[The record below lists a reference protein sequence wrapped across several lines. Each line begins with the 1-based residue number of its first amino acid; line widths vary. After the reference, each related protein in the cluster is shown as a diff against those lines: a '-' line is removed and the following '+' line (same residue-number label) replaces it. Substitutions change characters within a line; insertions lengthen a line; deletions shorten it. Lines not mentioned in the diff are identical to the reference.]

1 MSETTF
7 SQRHGLAPEGVPITI
22 RYEAPQWLRDF
33 IVATAQSVGVG
44 VNRLRE
50 MLCSRLLESPDLTNY
65 SPGNL
70 EREVLILLRD
80 AEWYHV
86 FDFCEDIAACLS
98 QLSQFEAQEFSQK
111 LNEAFRRK
119 GVGWQML
126 DGKLET
132 RGEESFEASTRNAIR
147 LAAELGKPV
156 ASKELHEALLDLSK
170 RPNPDVSGAI
180 MHAMAAL
187 ECVARDTTG
196 DVNST
201 LGAILKKYPGKLPS
215 PLDEA
220 LSKIWGFASDKAR
233 HLRENHPPLLEDAEL
248 LVGLSGTLSAYLLKK
263 FGTTT
268 SSPFHS

>member
-1 MSETTF
+1 MSENTF
-7 SQRHGLAPEGVPITI
+7 SQRHGLAPDGVPITI
-22 RYEAPQWLRDF
+22 RNEAPQWLRDF
-33 IVATAQSVGVG
+33 IIAKAQSVGVG

-50 MLCSRLLESPDLTNY
+50 MICSRLLESPDLTNY
-65 SPGNL
+65 SPGNV
-70 EREVLILLRD
+70 EREVQDLLRE

-86 FDFCEDIAACLS
+86 FDYCEDIATCLS
-98 QLSQFEAQEFSQK
+98 QFSQFEAQEFSQK
-111 LNEAFRRK
+111 LNEAFIRK

-132 RGEESFEASTRNAIR
+132 RGEESFESSTRNAIR

-170 RPNPDVSGAI
+170 RPNPDVTGAI

-187 ECVARDTTG
+187 ECLARDATG

-201 LGAILKKYPGKLPS
+201 LGALLKKNPNMLPP

-220 LSKIWGFASDKAR
+220 LSKVWGFASDKAR

-248 LVGLSGTLSAYLLKK
+248 LVGLSGTLSTYLLRKLSN
-263 FGTTT
+263 TPT
-268 SSPFHS
+268 